1 MKHLF
6 AIILTSA
13 LLLCGCKSASPWAS
27 PENWVISQ
35 NDNNTLDVIY
45 LVSVN
50 VSQSFDADS
59 NEVYLAVLTD
69 EERATIKE
77 EMEYVQQAFGDS
89 VNYYSPFYH
98 QFTFSAINLP
108 PQDFARYRQAS
119 FEDVLAAFNYYMDN
133 YNQGRDFVLIGF
145 SQGAMHVVDLLK
157 AMSDEQYAHCV
168 AAYSLGYR
176 VSADDLQ
183 HSHIKAATGETD
195 RGVIV
200 SFNSVTDTA
209 ALWPLVSSDAAC
221 CINPVNW
228 RTDTTEAHF
237 NIDTNNVSIRIDPDH
252 NVLLLSGLNAEQ
264 YFLPASKSHC
274 KVGNLHIGD
283 LLFYLDRIAA
293 NAQKRHKNS
302 SK

>member
-35 NDNNTLDVIY
+35 NDNNTLDVFY

-50 VSQSFDADS
+50 VGRSFDADS
-59 NEVYLAVLTD
+59 NEVYLAMLTD
-69 EERATIKE
+69 EERDAIQR
-77 EMEYVQQAFGDS
+77 EMEYVQHAFGDS

-108 PQDFARYRQAS
+108 PHEFAQYRQAA
-119 FEDVLAAFNYYMDN
+119 FEDVLAAFNHYMSH

-176 VSADDLQ
+176 VSAEDLR

-200 SFNSVTDTA
+200 TFNSVTDTT

-264 YFLPASKSHC
+264 YFIPASKDHC
-274 KVGNLHIGD
+274 KVGNLHLGD